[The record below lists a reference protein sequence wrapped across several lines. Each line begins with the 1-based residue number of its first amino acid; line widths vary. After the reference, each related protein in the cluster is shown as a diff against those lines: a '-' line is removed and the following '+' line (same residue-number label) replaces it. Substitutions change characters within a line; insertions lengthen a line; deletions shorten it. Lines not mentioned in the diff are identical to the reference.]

1 MRSGGSLTF
10 NFIVLIIIRHC
21 FHIKSIWCAFLQ
33 NPFSPQNAA
42 HHKKWSL
49 VAVKGISGGHL
60 WLVSLMFVCL
70 FVSWMLALTF
80 QVLQTVCRPFHVH
93 GGFTFQE
100 DGASCRAM
108 PTCSLHRAPASG
120 ACGTSAT
127 CWVMS
132 TFYVICRLLNMHI
145 VCVSIY
151 YACIYVHVY
160 INIYV
165 CTYGCMAF
173 E

>member
-1 MRSGGSLTF
+1 MLPHQKYSACFSPEPFQSPKCCSPQEVKGSL
-10 NFIVLIIIRHC
+10 
-21 FHIKSIWCAFLQ
+21 A
-33 NPFSPQNAA
+33 
-42 HHKKWSL
+42 
-49 VAVKGISGGHL
+49 AVKGISGGHL

-70 FVSWMLALTF
+70 LVFSWMLALIL
-80 QVLQTVCRPFHVH
+80 QVLQKVCRPFYVH

-108 PTCSLHRAPASG
+108 PACCLHRAPASG

-160 INIYV
+160 INIYI